1 MSDTSAKA
9 AAAAAPKKKGSLQ
22 RHRTLIAYSF
32 LLPNL
37 IGFMIF
43 TFVPIAFSLVLSLC
57 DWGAGNTGIK
67 FVGLDNFIQ
76 MFTQD
81 KSFWISLK
89 NTLYYTVVTVPV
101 TLFISLLLAIL
112 VNKPIKGRT
121 FFRSVFF
128 FPYVASL
135 VAVAVVWMALFNP
148 DKGPVNSILIHVF
161 HVSQVPEWLT
171 STSLCKI
178 PIICVMIYSGIGYS
192 LIVYLA
198 ALQNVPSELYDAA
211 AVDGAGS
218 IKTFWKITLPMV
230 SPTTF
235 YLCIVRL
242 IASFKVFTAINVMG
256 MSDTAPSIV
265 IKIYQSAFQSYKF
278 GIASAEAW
286 ILVFIILI
294 ITGIQFLAQKKWVVY

>member
-1 MSDTSAKA
+1 MSERQKRENRAGWLFMLPAMILFITLVIIPVIMSFFLSFTSWN
-9 AAAAAPKKKGSLQ
+9 
-22 RHRTLIAYSF
+22 F
-32 LLPNL
+32 LS
-37 IGFMIF
+37 GF
-43 TFVPIAFSLVLSLC
+43 S
-57 DWGAGNTGIK
+57 GIK
-67 FVGLDNFIQ
+67 FVGMSNYIKLLTNDRKFHVA
-76 MFTQD
+76 
-81 KSFWISLK
+81 LV
-89 NTLYYTVVTVPV
+89 NTFVYAITTVPISIV
-101 TLFISLLLAIL
+101 LALIFAYMINDKVYLKKFNRMCLFIPYISSAVALSAVFRFL
-112 VNKPIKGRT
+112 
-121 FFRSVFF
+121 FRS
-128 FPYVASL
+128 
-135 VAVAVVWMALFNP
+135 
-148 DKGPVNSILIHVF
+148 DGPVNSILIHVF

-192 LIVYLA
+192 VIVYLA